1 MVTNSNVVK
10 KNIKYEGKTKK
21 RTGIKKYS
29 LILSTLKLSINQVC
43 TIFNGSQSNI
53 VISYVCVGVVGGGG
67 WVEVVRRCVLCY
79 YT

>member
-10 KNIKYEGKTKK
+10 KNIKYEWKTKK
-21 RTGIKKYS
+21 RIKKYS
-29 LILSTLKLSINQVC
+29 LILSTLKLSINYVC

-67 WVEVVRRCVLCY
+67 GGRWR
-79 YT
+79 